1 MRVAFD
7 DLGDVRLAIIQF
19 DDVVDEHKARVRDR
33 GGSRRV
39 ADTSLDRNPTLH

>member
-19 DDVVDEHKARVRDR
+19 DDVVDGKRKARGRDR
-33 GGSRRV
+33 DGGRR
-39 ADTSLDRNPTLH
+39 